1 MLHQQKNFGLCR
13 FLVQCPF
20 QDSCTLCPPQ
30 VFYALSSTNMIL
42 FESYLA
48 LQLGNIVATVLEKN
62 NSVHL
67 LDSFHC
73 LLLFCHSIYTG
84 LSSSHLCYHQLL
96 GALAFAL
103 INHLVTVSHL
113 IFYLQ
118 VSICVL
124 TALIEEAPSPKQ
136 PQTHLDGVTQI
147 LSSIAVISTK
157 NLPCKQGSSRART
170 GVGRGSWTGRAALS
184 TSRTDS
190 LRSQSHCRVPIP

>member
-1 MLHQQKNFGLCR
+1 
-13 FLVQCPF
+13 
-20 QDSCTLCPPQ
+20 
-30 VFYALSSTNMIL
+30 MIL

-48 LQLGNIVATVLEKN
+48 LQLGNIVATALEKN

-73 LLLFCHSIYTG
+73 LLLFCHTKHSIHTG

-103 INHLVTVSHL
+103 INHLITVSHL

-118 VSICVL
+118 VSTCVL
-124 TALIEEAPSPKQ
+124 AALIEEAPSPKQ
-136 PQTHLDGVTQI
+136 PQTHLDGVTQT
-147 LSSIAVISTK
+147 LSSIAAIFTK

-184 TSRTDS
+184 SWRTDF
-190 LRSQSHCRVPIP
+190 LRSQ